1 MQKTLRKN
9 QPDRIIRC
17 RQKHYSSS
25 LAGKQQT
32 KHSMPSIKRQTGA
45 ANSDTLGVTAFL
57 SATLHAVLILGL
69 GFAAPQFMSTDT
81 IDNSLDVV
89 LINQSNKID
98 PVDADLVAQATNAG
112 GGVSPDEASTPV
124 PWKQVNA
131 SKVEQVA
138 LQAKTQETVERV
150 AEEILTTPGKS
161 EFSAL
166 IKKDEKE
173 QEERESDQELTTKQQ
188 IKLEKE
194 RLAAKIAESW
204 SEYNKRPK
212 REFYSP
218 NAKKSDSAAYVK
230 NWQNKVERIGQNNF
244 PNEIRRKK
252 LNGTLIVDVA
262 INKDGTIK
270 EINVIKS
277 SGNKLLDDT
286 TIKFIRMASP
296 YRAFDESMSE
306 RIDIIHIT
314 RAYFLSGK
322 KIISQAIT
330 Q

>member
-1 MQKTLRKN
+1 MT
-9 QPDRIIRC
+9 
-17 RQKHYSSS
+17 
-25 LAGKQQT
+25 
-32 KHSMPSIKRQTGA
+32 SIKRQTGTA
-45 ANSDTLGVTAFL
+45 TSDTLGVTAFL
-57 SATLHAVLILGL
+57 SATLHAILILGV
-69 GFAAPQFMSTDT
+69 GFVAPQFMATNT

-89 LINQSNKID
+89 LINQNNQIE
-98 PVDADLVAQATNAG
+98 PTDANLVAQSANAG
-112 GGVSPDEASTPV
+112 GGVSPKEASTPL
-124 PWKQVNA
+124 PWKQVNS

-138 LQAKTQETVERV
+138 LQAKTKKTVERI
-150 AEEILTTPGKS
+150 AEQVLTTTGEN
-161 EFSAL
+161 EFSAV
-166 IKKDEKE
+166 IKKDKNE
-173 QEERESDQELTTKQQ
+173 QEESESEQELTTKQQ

-218 NAKKSDSAAYVK
+218 NAKKSDSATYVK
-230 NWQNKVERIGQNNF
+230 NWQHKVERVGQNNF

-262 INKDGTIK
+262 INKDGTIRK
-270 EINVIKS
+270 VNLIKS
-277 SGNKLLDDT
+277 SGNKLLDDS

-296 YRAFDESMSE
+296 YQPFEDSMSE

-314 RAYFLSGK
+314 RAYFLSGT

-330 Q
+330 N

>member
-1 MQKTLRKN
+1 MST
-9 QPDRIIRC
+9 
-17 RQKHYSSS
+17 
-25 LAGKQQT
+25 
-32 KHSMPSIKRQTGA
+32 IKRQTGA
-45 ANSDTLGVTAFL
+45 AKSDTLGVTAFL
-57 SATLHAVLILGL
+57 SATLHALLILGL
-69 GFAAPQFMSTDT
+69 GFTAPQFMSTNN
-81 IDNSLDVV
+81 IDNSLDVI
-89 LINQSNKID
+89 LINQSNEIE
-98 PVDADLVAQATNAG
+98 PVDADLVAQSANAG
-112 GGVSPDEASTPV
+112 GGVSPEEASTPV

-131 SKVEQVA
+131 SKVEQIA
-138 LQAKTQETVERV
+138 LQAKTKKTTARIVEQV
-150 AEEILTTPGKS
+150 MTTPGKS
-161 EFSAL
+161 EFAAI
-166 IKKDEKE
+166 IKEDEKE
-173 QEERESDQELTTKQQ
+173 QEERESEQELTTKQQ
-188 IKLEKE
+188 IRLEKE
-194 RLAAKIAESW
+194 RLAAKIAKSW

-230 NWQNKVERIGQNNF
+230 NWQSKVERIGQNNF

-262 INKDGTIK
+262 INKDGTILK
-270 EINVIKS
+270 INVIKS

-296 YRAFDESMSE
+296 YKPFEETMSK

-322 KIISQAIT
+322 KIVSQAIT

>member
-1 MQKTLRKN
+1 
-9 QPDRIIRC
+9 
-17 RQKHYSSS
+17 
-25 LAGKQQT
+25 
-32 KHSMPSIKRQTGA
+32 MPSIKRQTGA

-69 GFAAPQFMSTDT
+69 GFAAPQFMSTNT

-89 LINQSNKID
+89 LINQSNKIE
-98 PVDADLVAQATNAG
+98 PVDANLVAQSANAG
-112 GGVSPDEASTPV
+112 GGISPEEASTPT

-131 SKVEQVA
+131 SKVEQIA
-138 LQAKTQETVERV
+138 LQAKTQKTVERV
-150 AEEILTTPGKS
+150 AEEIMTTPGKTG
-161 EFSAL
+161 FAAI
-166 IKKDEKE
+166 IKEDEKE
-173 QEERESDQELTTKQQ
+173 QEERESKQELTTKEQ

-194 RLAAKIAESW
+194 RLAAKIAKSW

-218 NAKKSDSAAYVK
+218 NAKQSDSAAYVK
-230 NWQNKVERIGQNNF
+230 NWQSKVERIGQNNF

-262 INKDGTIK
+262 INQDGTIRK
-270 EINVIKS
+270 INVIKS

-296 YRAFDESMSE
+296 YRPFEESMSK

-322 KIISQAIT
+322 KIVSQAIT
-330 Q
+330 S

>member
-1 MQKTLRKN
+1 
-9 QPDRIIRC
+9 
-17 RQKHYSSS
+17 
-25 LAGKQQT
+25 
-32 KHSMPSIKRQTGA
+32 MPSIKRQTGA

-69 GFAAPQFMSTDT
+69 GFAAPQFMSTNT

-89 LINQSNKID
+89 LINQSNEIE
-98 PVDADLVAQATNAG
+98 PVDAELVAQSANAG
-112 GGVSPDEASTPV
+112 GGISPKEASTPI

-131 SKVEQVA
+131 NKVEQVA
-138 LQAKTQETVERV
+138 LQAKTKRTVERI
-150 AEEILTTPGKS
+150 AEQVMTTPGKS
-161 EFSAL
+161 EFAAL
-166 IKKDEKE
+166 IKEDEKE
-173 QEERESDQELTTKQQ
+173 QEERESEQELTTKQQ

-194 RLAAKIAESW
+194 RLAAKIAKSW

-262 INKDGTIK
+262 INKDGTIRK
-270 EINVIKS
+270 INVIKS

-296 YRAFDESMSE
+296 YRPFEESMGK

-322 KIISQAIT
+322 KIVSQAIA